1 MEIKGYITNLA
12 DYNAGR
18 LNGEWLTFPA
28 TEEEIDAALE
38 RIGCADGTEFFFTDW
53 ESDILRPCD
62 IDEYIT
68 PEEVNDIYET
78 LEAWYEDALNAALE
92 VFGIDDIL
100 NASPDDYFFIPGIDT
115 DEDLGYYYA
124 EACCIF
130 CGNENDTLER
140 YFDYEAYGRDIRI
153 ETNGAHT
160 AYGWIERIN

>member
-1 MEIKGYITNLA
+1 MEIKGYVANLA
-12 DYNAGR
+12 DYDAGR

-38 RIGCADGTEFFFTDW
+38 RIGCAGGTEYFFTGW
-53 ESDILRPCD
+53 ESDILGPCD
-62 IDEYIT
+62 LGEYIT

-78 LEAWYEDALNAALE
+78 LEAWDEDALNAALE

-100 NASPDDYFFIPGIDT
+100 NSSPDDYFFAPDIET

-124 EACCIF
+124 DACGIF
-130 CGNENDTLER
+130 FGASDTLER
-140 YFDYEAYGRDIRI
+140 YFDYEAYGRDIRL

>member
-1 MEIKGYITNLA
+1 MEIKGYVANLA
-12 DYNAGR
+12 DYDAGR

-28 TEEEIDAALE
+28 DEEEIVAALE
-38 RIGCADGTEFFFTDW
+38 RIGCAGGTEYFFTGW
-53 ESDILRPCD
+53 ESDILGPCD
-62 IDEYIT
+62 LGEYIT
-68 PEEVNDIYET
+68 PEEVNDICET
-78 LEAWYEDALNAALE
+78 LEAWDEDALNAALE

-100 NASPDDYFFIPGIDT
+100 NSSPDDYFFAPDIDT

-130 CGNENDTLER
+130 CGASDTLER
-140 YFDYEAYGRDIRI
+140 YFDYEAYGRDIRL

>member
-28 TEEEIDAALE
+28 DEEEIDAALE

-53 ESDILRPCD
+53 ESDTLRPCD
-62 IDEYIT
+62 LGEYIT

-78 LEAWYEDALNAALE
+78 LEAWDEDALNAALD

-100 NASPDDYFFIPGIDT
+100 NSSPDGYFFIPGIDT
-115 DEDLGYYYA
+115 DEDLGYYAYA
-124 EACCIF
+124 RGIF
-130 CGNENDTLER
+130 FDASDTLEI

-153 ETNGAHT
+153 ETNGDFT
-160 AYGWIERIN
+160 AYGWIERI

>member
-18 LNGEWLTFPA
+18 LNGEWLAFPA
-28 TEEEIDAALE
+28 TEEEIDATLE

-53 ESDILRPCD
+53 ESDILRPRD

-68 PEEVNDIYET
+68 PEEVNDIYEA
-78 LEAWYEDALNAALE
+78 LEAWDEDALNAALD

-100 NASPDDYFFIPGIDT
+100 NASPKDFFFAPDIET

-124 EACCIF
+124 DACGIF
-130 CGNENDTLER
+130 CGNGNDTLER
-140 YFDYEAYGRDIRI
+140 YFDYEAYGRDIRL
-153 ETNGAHT
+153 ETNGDFT
-160 AYGWIERIN
+160 AYGWIERI